1 MNVVDGY
8 FECLFTDYNTTP
20 TNSADTADWVINR
33 YDKEGGSLLESVS
46 SSRSIAIN
54 NEQII
59 PEWGVS
65 VQINQNNY
73 YLPEGASGDAKERTT
88 DFLSGTITYG
98 DSSKR
103 WLSAVPDGDGF
114 NAFNWIRSGDYD
126 PTNGTATV
134 DDDDCTDATD
144 PEYLAYTDPCNYPD
158 VLNQDTDKNWASIL
172 EGGIAPHKLVGYE
185 SSYMPIAY
193 DNYAGVGVARKLSS
207 LSWLPSVDI
216 VFTSDKSKWTRC
228 PVIELGRESSLNVGG
243 AAPGELRASPSVDK
257 NGNSD
262 GTGTG
267 MGWFP
272 GYAIDVE
279 SGARLYM
286 AFGENS
292 FLVSNNGADMLWNPT
307 EDIMDNNGTPILG
320 GMHAFYVFSFQNKA
334 KNNFLQ
340 AQNYPAYIPS
350 QAENNA
356 TNELYND
363 FQNIA
368 ANQTSA
374 KKKVYSSISWVAN
387 PVLAASQELLST
399 DATIR
404 LRVNKEYKNFSNPT
418 NNTGGPNGG
427 KPMYSWNTSDIA
439 TELGSADELTSALD
453 LINVVPNPYY
463 AYSQYERNRLDT
475 RVKITNLP
483 ERCTVNIYNTQGKLV
498 KSFKK
503 DSPSTF
509 IDWLLVNNK
518 NIPVTSGVYL
528 IHVSAEGVGEVIVK
542 SFVSMR
548 QTDLQNI

>member
-1 MNVVDGY
+1 NGGQVLELNAATTASIISEGYVETPVYSNGNGPINVKVVDPLNVVDGY

-307 EDIMDNNGTPILG
+307 EDMMDNNGTPILG

-427 KPMYSWNTSDIA
+427 KPMYSWSTSDIA

-483 ERCTVNIYNTQGKLV
+483 ERCTV
-498 KSFKK
+498 
-503 DSPSTF
+503 
-509 IDWLLVNNK
+509 
-518 NIPVTSGVYL
+518 
-528 IHVSAEGVGEVIVK
+528 
-542 SFVSMR
+542 
-548 QTDLQNI
+548 

>member
-1 MNVVDGY
+1 
-8 FECLFTDYNTTP
+8 
-20 TNSADTADWVINR
+20 
-33 YDKEGGSLLESVS
+33 
-46 SSRSIAIN
+46 
-54 NEQII
+54 
-59 PEWGVS
+59 
-65 VQINQNNY
+65 
-73 YLPEGASGDAKERTT
+73 
-88 DFLSGTITYG
+88 
-98 DSSKR
+98 
-103 WLSAVPDGDGF
+103 
-114 NAFNWIRSGDYD
+114 
-126 PTNGTATV
+126 
-134 DDDDCTDATD
+134 
-144 PEYLAYTDPCNYPD
+144 
-158 VLNQDTDKNWASIL
+158 
-172 EGGIAPHKLVGYE
+172 
-185 SSYMPIAY
+185 MPMAY

-228 PVIELGRESSLNVGG
+228 PIIELGREPSLNVGG
-243 AAPGELRASPSVDK
+243 ASPGELRASSSVDR

-292 FLVSNNGADMLWNPT
+292 FLVSSNGADMIWNPT
-307 EDIMDNNGTPILG
+307 DVLVDANGTPILG
-320 GMHAFYVFSFQNKA
+320 GMHAFYVFSFQNKS
-334 KNNFLQ
+334 KNGFLQ

-368 ANQTSA
+368 ANQTAA

-387 PVLAASQELLST
+387 PVLAPAQTLLST

-418 NNTGGPNGG
+418 NITGGPNGG

-439 TELGSADELTSALD
+439 TELGSADELMSALD

-483 ERCTVNIYNTQGKLV
+483 ERCTVKIYSTQGKLI

-509 IDWLLVNNK
+509 IDWILVNNK

-528 IHVSAEGVGEVIVK
+528 IHVSAEGIGEVIVK
-542 SFVSMR
+542 SFVTMR